1 VTLAVKVTPRAS
13 RSGIV
18 GVQPQADGRPA
29 LAVRIASPPVDG
41 AANDAL
47 IAWLAK
53 QLNLPRTAITL
64 RSGANARLKILR
76 IEGEGAGLE
85 AGLLALTGSR

>member
-1 VTLAVKVTPRAS
+1 
-13 RSGIV
+13 
-18 GVQPQADGRPA
+18 
-29 LAVRIASPPVDG
+29 
-41 AANDAL
+41 
-47 IAWLAK
+47 LAK